1 MNKLVLSLSLSL
13 SLSVEKVVFWGVHAL
28 REGSLSSQ
36 GNNFNQPTNQPT
48 NRERE
53 RERERTR
60 EREKREK
67 EKKREREERVGRF
80 SEETTKKKRLCDFIP
95 FSPLQNETK
104 SHRLSIARQ
113 RVCAFFETPSE

>member
-1 MNKLVLSLSLSL
+1 MGGYTLYAKVRSLHKETILT
-13 SLSVEKVVFWGVHAL
+13 
-28 REGSLSSQ
+28 
-36 GNNFNQPTNQPT
+36 NQPTNQPT
-48 NRERE
+48 ERERE
-53 RERERTR
+53 REREREN
-60 EREKREK
+60 ERKREK